1 MSEFDS
7 AEERRR
13 RSGESDHASDRVEDR
28 EGDGRFS
35 AEGARRRARELR
47 GEPGAAGAPGEPGAQ
62 GDDAWHGRLPGPREE
77 LQTLREA
84 LELFGGDSS
93 EFRRRL
99 DRLISDQEI
108 LRRRSRQAHEQAAE
122 ARRRNERLVGALTEA
137 KQHIELLKEEVD
149 KLCAPPN
156 SYGVFQRIN
165 KDGSAEIIVDG
176 KRMRVHVHP
185 GVDATLFEEG
195 QGVVLN
201 EAFNIVEG
209 VGFTRRGEIASVV
222 DLLEDGRA
230 VVLGHTDDERVVTLS
245 DPLRRERLKVGDHL
259 LIDPR
264 VQYAFEKMPKSSVEE
279 VALEEVPDVSYD
291 RIGGLGEQV
300 EILRDA
306 IELPYMHPEIFQEYR
321 LKPPKGIL
329 LYGPPGCGKTL
340 IAKAVANSLAR
351 RTAERT
357 GRPTPAYFLNVK
369 GPELLNK
376 YVGETEH
383 KIREVFKR
391 AREKA
396 NEDVPV
402 VIFFDEMDS
411 LFRMR
416 GSGVSSDMEAT
427 VVAQFL
433 SEIDG
438 VESLKNVIVIGASN
452 RQDLIDPAVLRPG
465 RLDLKVKVNRP
476 DAEAAFEIFGKYLL
490 PDLPFHQE
498 AQDHYGSDPQKIVE
512 GMLND
517 TIETM
522 YATDDDNKFLEV
534 TYAKGERELF
544 YFKDF
549 ASGAMIENIVARA
562 KKAAV
567 KRYLEKGE
575 RGIRVSDLRQAVRD
589 EFKENEDLPNTT
601 NPDDWARISGRK
613 GERIINVRTLIT
625 GINRK
630 ERSIQNV
637 DASGQ
642 YV

>member
-7 AEERRR
+7 GSGNRKGFVRDVMRRITP
-13 RSGESDHASDRVEDR
+13 SGSE
-28 EGDGRFS
+28 EGDSPERERVMGRS
-35 AEGARRRARELR
+35 LQEEI
-47 GEPGAAGAPGEPGAQ
+47 
-62 GDDAWHGRLPGPREE
+62 DD
-77 LQTLREA
+77 LREA
-84 LELFGGDSS
+84 MRFFGADSV

-99 DRLISDQEI
+99 DRVLAEYEG
-108 LRRRSRQAHEQAAE
+108 LRRRHQMTRDQLSDAERQ
-122 ARRRNERLVGALTEA
+122 NEKLVHTLQEA
-137 KQHIELLKEEVD
+137 KQQIELLKEEVD

-156 SYGVFQRIN
+156 SYGVFLRPN
-165 KDGSAEIIVDG
+165 KDGTAEITVDG
-176 KRMRVHVHP
+176 KRMRVNVHP
-185 GVDATLFEEG
+185 NLDPFQFEEG
-195 QGVVLN
+195 QLCVLN
-201 EAFNIVEG
+201 EAFNVVEPA
-209 VGFTRRGEIASVV
+209 GFTTRGEIATIVE
-222 DLLEDGRA
+222 LLGDNRA
-230 VVLGHTDDERVVTLS
+230 IVLGHTDDERVVALS
-245 DPLRRERLKVGDHL
+245 APLRRESLKAGDHIL
-259 LIDPR
+259 FDTR
-264 VQYAFEKMPKSSVEE
+264 TQFAFEKMPKSAVEE
-279 VALEEVPDVSYD
+279 VALEEIPDITYAD
-291 RIGGLGEQV
+291 IGGLADQV

-306 IELPYMHPEIFQEYR
+306 IELPYLHPDIFLEHK
-321 LKPPKGIL
+321 LHPPKGIL

-340 IAKAVANSLAR
+340 IAKAVANSLAKSI
-351 RTAERT
+351 EKRT
-357 GRPTPAYFLNVK
+357 GSETAAYFLNVK

-416 GSGVSSDMEAT
+416 GSGISSDMEAT

-476 DAEAAFEIFGKYLL
+476 DRDSAYDIFTKYLTQ
-490 PDLPFHQE
+490 DLPFHRSAEEQ
-498 AQDHYGSDPQKIVE
+498 YGSDPAKIVD
-512 GMLND
+512 GMIAD
-517 TIETM
+517 TIDGM
-522 YATDDDNKFLEV
+522 YSTGEENKFLEV
-534 TYAKGERELF
+534 TYAKGEREIF

-549 ASGAMIENIVARA
+549 SSGAMIENIVARA
-562 KKAAV
+562 KKKAV
-567 KRYLEKGE
+567 KRAIENQE
-575 RGIRVSDLRQAVRD
+575 RGIEAADLEEAFRE

-613 GERIINVRTLIT
+613 GERIINVRTLIS

-630 ERSIQNV
+630 ERTIENV
-637 DASGQ
+637 DSGQ
-642 YV
+642 YL